1 MLHKNTIQNG
11 FNGKRLVSSS
21 MLFLLLFSIF
31 ACGEQGKNKAVAEKK
46 KSIPKEKELKSV
58 PQKNEFDI
66 LCFLVL
72 EEAKSEKGAT
82 IDLKDYLVSFKNDGD
97 NYHVNFSQ
105 IAAEDL
111 NRDGLTDYIV
121 WRNSEGMLGGNG
133 NTNSSIFY
141 LLMDQNDH
149 IAQRHEIL
157 TYAPFS
163 YNILDEIDYKN
174 GKLKAT
180 ATQNFRTYSPDESG
194 ELQSTD
200 LSFVYKDG
208 NVYEES
214 YLADCELAKWKN
226 KRLFKG
232 NSKVSRSIDM
242 HNYTETVTEKYTSG
256 EFEVSAEYSGCD
268 NLTLILE
275 RSFSYRGK
283 DPKFLSEKRNS
294 FLEFLKKNTILS
306 KEFEAIQ
313 KYCLENG
320 APEEMTEA
328 GNVSFIFQTNQEK
341 GKVTFRLIIEEQKN
355 PNQSENWEITTRK

>member
-1 MLHKNTIQNG
+1 MFIKSNDL
-11 FNGKRLVSSS
+11 NGKRLINNG
-21 MLFLLLFSIF
+21 MLFLLLISIF
-31 ACGEQGKNKAVAEKK
+31 ACGNPEKSEPVKEKK
-46 KSIPKEKELKSV
+46 KTVRKEKEPDSIPEK
-58 PQKNEFDI
+58 KAFDI
-66 LCFLVL
+66 LRFLVL
-72 EEAKSEKGAT
+72 EEAKSEKGAKV
-82 IDLKDYLVSFKNDGD
+82 DFKDYSVSFKNDGD
-97 NYHVNFSQ
+97 RYQVNFSK
-105 IAAEDL
+105 IATEDF
-111 NRDGLTDYIV
+111 NKDGLTDYIV
-121 WRNSEGMLGGNG
+121 WRNSEGMLGGSG

-141 LLMDQNDH
+141 LLMDQKDR

-163 YNILDEIDYKN
+163 YNILDNIDYKN

-180 ATQNFRTYSPDESG
+180 ATQNFRTYMPEDGG

-214 YLADCELAKWKN
+214 YLSDCELAKWKS

-232 NSKVSRSIDM
+232 NSEVSRSIDM
-242 HNYTETVTEKYTSG
+242 HNYTETVFEKYTSG

-306 KEFEAIQ
+306 KELEAIQ
-313 KYCLENG
+313 KYCLENE
-320 APEEMTEA
+320 APEKMTEA
-328 GNVSFIFQTNQEK
+328 GNVSFLFQTNQEK
-341 GKVTFRLIIEEQKN
+341 GKVTFRLIIEQEKN
-355 PNQSENWEITTRK
+355 PNQSENWEITTRR